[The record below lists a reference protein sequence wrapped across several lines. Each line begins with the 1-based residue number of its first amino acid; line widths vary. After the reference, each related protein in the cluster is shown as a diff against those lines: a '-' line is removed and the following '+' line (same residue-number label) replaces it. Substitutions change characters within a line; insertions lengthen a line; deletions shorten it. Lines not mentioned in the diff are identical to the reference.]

1 MNKSRMKENQGRRED
16 VFSKV
21 IRAGKRTYF
30 FDVKATKAGENF
42 ITITESKKR
51 FSSDQGKFY
60 FEKHK
65 VFLYKEDFDK
75 FEEGFN
81 EVLEFVKNNQGVVE
95 TDNEVEVETEGK
107 SLTVDVSFEDLGKE
121 DSPEV

>member
-1 MNKSRMKENQGRRED
+1 MKEITKVDDMVFNLMADFGYLVLKASRRED
-16 VFSKV
+16 WGEISK
-21 IRAGKRTYF
+21 I
-30 FDVKATKAGENF
+30 
-42 ITITESKKR
+42 
-51 FSSDQGKFY
+51 
-60 FEKHK
+60 
-65 VFLYKEDFDK
+65 
-75 FEEGFN
+75 EEGFN